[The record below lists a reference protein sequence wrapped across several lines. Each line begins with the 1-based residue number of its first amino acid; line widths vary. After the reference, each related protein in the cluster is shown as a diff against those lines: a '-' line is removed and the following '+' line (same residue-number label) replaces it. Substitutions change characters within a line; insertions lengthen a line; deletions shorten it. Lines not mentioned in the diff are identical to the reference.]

1 MGTAEKTA
9 KTAVVDLNEVK
20 AKNAAKEA
28 KVKKAASER
37 VAKEKMAKK
46 TAKTAVL
53 DINELKAKN
62 AAKEAKVKKAAKE
75 AKFKMAADER
85 RQKNQGLLDDKGYGG
100 CELPEHATAEQ
111 RAATKEA
118 LQKKQEKQEK
128 EEKEKANLGLQKAFC
143 WGVSLPLAAAYPPLW
158 CSRRWCMCKICLF

>member
-62 AAKEAKVKKAAKE
+62 AAKE

-143 WGVSLPLAAAYPPLW
+143 WGVSLPLAAAYPPLGVPAVGV
-158 CSRRWCMCKICLF
+158 CAKFAYSH